1 MDTTSLADA
10 KARLSELVSKAEAGE
25 PQIITR
31 RGKPVAK
38 LVAIEPAKKMRINLD
53 EIRAFV
59 KTLKPDP
66 EDTGDFM
73 RRFRDSARY

>member
-10 KARLSELVSKAEAGE
+10 KARLSELVSRAEAGE

-38 LVAIEPAKKMRINLD
+38 LVAIEKEKKVPFDWTELRELTRSM
-53 EIRAFV
+53 
-59 KTLKPDP
+59 P
-66 EDTGDFM
+66 EQEESAGEFM
-73 RRFRDSARY
+73 RRLRDDARY

>member
-10 KARLSELVSKAEAGE
+10 KARLSELVSRAEAGE

-38 LVAIEPAKKMRINLD
+38 LVAIEPEKKAPFDWTEL
-53 EIRAFV
+53 RAFT
-59 KTLKPDP
+59 KTLTPDS
-66 EDTGDFM
+66 EDAGEFVRRM
-73 RRFRDSARY
+73 RDDERY

>member
-10 KARLSELVSKAEAGE
+10 KARLSELIKRAEAGE

-38 LVAIEPAKKMRINLD
+38 IVAIEPAKKKRIDIAELRALTSAMPFQD
-53 EIRAFV
+53 ESA
-59 KTLKPDP
+59 
-66 EDTGDFM
+66 GDFM
-73 RRFRDSARY
+73 RRLRDDARY

>member
-1 MDTTSLADA
+1 MDTTSIADA
-10 KARLSELVSKAEAGE
+10 KARLSELVDRAEAGE

-38 LVAIEPAKKMRINLD
+38 IVAIEPEKKSPFDWTEL
-53 EIRAFV
+53 RAFT

-66 EDTGDFM
+66 EDAGEFM
-73 RRFRDSARY
+73 RRMRDDARY